1 MIWLIIGILLLI
13 TEMIQPI
20 VFLFF
25 FFGFSAVL
33 TALLVYFGA
42 TLFVSLIF
50 FLSFSL
56 ALILFVRPL
65 IVRYSKFQS
74 ASSQMD
80 ELIGKTGI
88 AIEPIAPHEF
98 GLVKVSGKD
107 WSAESQDTIAQGSEV
122 EVLEVEG
129 THLIVKRKDSE

>member
-1 MIWLIIGILLLI
+1 MIWFIIGILLLI

-33 TALLVYFGA
+33 TALLVYLGA
-42 TLFVSLIF
+42 TLFISLIF
-50 FLSFSL
+50 FLSFSFM
-56 ALILFVRPL
+56 LILFIRPL
-65 IVRYSKFQS
+65 IIRYSKFQS

-80 ELIGKTGI
+80 QLVGKTGI

-98 GLVKVSGKD
+98 GLVRISGKN
-107 WSAESQDTIAQGSEV
+107 WSAESQDTIAKGSEV
-122 EVLEVEG
+122 EVTEFEG
-129 THLIVKRKDSE
+129 TRLIVKRKDSE